1 MRENLWYRQS
11 MEGLL
16 LRGVGARMT
25 PTLEERLVAL
35 GIELRALRPSYPSPV
50 VKQAVDAVAE
60 HLFADLA
67 DAYAHRAVGQLFIV
81 GYGKTFVGAAML
93 AMMRVIGPRLTLERM
108 QRNFRTG
115 TNFIETRFTSLGPQ
129 SAQVWFNDSAGMP
142 EFYAGIIEAG
152 AAYTGASDTRV
163 GCQAHDD
170 GSCTIQVDWAEA

>member
-1 MRENLWYRQS
+1 
-11 MEGLL
+11 
-16 LRGVGARMT
+16 MT
-25 PTLEERLVAL
+25 PALERQLAGL

-60 HLFADLA
+60 HLFAELA
-67 DAYAHRAVGQLFIV
+67 GAPAQRSVGKLFIA

-115 TNFIETRFTSLGPQ
+115 TNFIVTQFTSLGPL

-152 AAYTGASDTRV
+152 AAYTGARDSKVSCRP
-163 GCQAHDD
+163 HDD
-170 GSCTIQVDWAEA
+170 GSCTIQVDWAEG